1 MNIQFTVN
9 CIEKT
14 KIKKKILKNRKDVE
28 IEKERKEDNE
38 NIKLDIE
45 KDCNIFKWDILA
57 IFLVCI
63 LCFWFLLKI
72 YTLKFKNFCRIQTW
86 IARVEGENVY
96 Y

>member
-14 KIKKKILKNRKDVE
+14 KIKKNILKNRKDVE

-57 IFLVCI
+57 IFWC
-63 LCFWFLLKI
+63 
-72 YTLKFKNFCRIQTW
+72 
-86 IARVEGENVY
+86 VY
-96 Y
+96 YVFVFLKNLHIKI